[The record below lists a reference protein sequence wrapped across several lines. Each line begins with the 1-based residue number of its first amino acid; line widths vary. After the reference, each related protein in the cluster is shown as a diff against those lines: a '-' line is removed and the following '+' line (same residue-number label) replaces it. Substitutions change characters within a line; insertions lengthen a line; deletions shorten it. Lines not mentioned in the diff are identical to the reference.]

1 MGFENGIIGAIQQI
15 KGVLF
20 DVVSDIQNV
29 ISSLELSLNDVQ
41 NSEDKKNISTLIEQ
55 LQSQLSLIL
64 TNTTSLTNSILGYK
78 VLLDNT
84 LFTKD
89 STVEAIENVSPKES
103 SIEGA
108 NSVSETAVTK
118 PSVDLP
124 LPDSSK
130 VADNTKDIPE
140 KVEDKPATGLPLPDS
155 SKVANSTKDI
165 PGKVEDKPAT
175 GLPLPDS
182 SKVADSTKDIPE
194 KVEDKP
200 ATGLPLPDSSKVAD
214 STKDIPGKVEVKPA
228 TGLPLPDSSKV
239 ANSTED
245 IPGKVEDKPATGL
258 PLPDSSKVAD
268 STKDSPEKEENKP
281 TTILPLIDSTQNNSE
296 TQNVADPIIDP
307 IMVMT
312 PDNND
317 SVIENKDS
325 SLENNLLISS
335 DNKEVNNISK
345 PAPASQ
351 VEDTNSL
358 VPFRIGDE
366 SVENNKPA
374 GNTIASL
381 GEDIPSNT
389 LTFLAGVTIPKVIVV
404 TSKQFNKL
412 QASCKTQ
419 AAKLDSNGEVTKENL
434 EELMSNLPSLYEIN
448 PEEAEKLSE
457 KITAKL
463 QELEGDSKE

>member
-1 MGFENGIIGAIQQI
+1 M
-15 KGVLF
+15 
-20 DVVSDIQNV
+20 
-29 ISSLELSLNDVQ
+29 
-41 NSEDKKNISTLIEQ
+41 
-55 LQSQLSLIL
+55 
-64 TNTTSLTNSILGYK
+64 
-78 VLLDNT
+78 
-84 LFTKD
+84 
-89 STVEAIENVSPKES
+89 
-103 SIEGA
+103 
-108 NSVSETAVTK
+108 
-118 PSVDLP
+118 
-124 LPDSSK
+124 
-130 VADNTKDIPE
+130 
-140 KVEDKPATGLPLPDS
+140 
-155 SKVANSTKDI
+155 
-165 PGKVEDKPAT
+165 
-175 GLPLPDS
+175 
-182 SKVADSTKDIPE
+182 
-194 KVEDKP
+194 
-200 ATGLPLPDSSKVAD
+200 
-214 STKDIPGKVEVKPA
+214 
-228 TGLPLPDSSKV
+228 
-239 ANSTED
+239 
-245 IPGKVEDKPATGL
+245 
-258 PLPDSSKVAD
+258 
-268 STKDSPEKEENKP
+268 
-281 TTILPLIDSTQNNSE
+281 IDSTQNNSE
-296 TQNVADPIIDP
+296 TQDVADP

-358 VPFRIGDE
+358 IPFRIGDE

>member
-41 NSEDKKNISTLIEQ
+41 NLEDKKNISTLIEQ

-103 SIEGA
+103 PIEGA

-118 PSVDLP
+118 PSVD
-124 LPDSSK
+124 
-130 VADNTKDIPE
+130 
-140 KVEDKPATGLPLPDS
+140 
-155 SKVANSTKDI
+155 
-165 PGKVEDKPAT
+165 
-175 GLPLPDS
+175 LPLPDS

-200 ATGLPLPDSSKVAD
+200 ATGLPLPDSSKVAG
-214 STKDIPGKVEVKPA
+214 SIK
-228 TGLPLPDSSKV
+228 DSSEKV
-239 ANSTED
+239 
-245 IPGKVEDKPATGL
+245 KDKPATGL
-258 PLPDSSKVAD
+258 PLPDSSKVAG

-281 TTILPLIDSTQNNSE
+281 TAILPLIDSTQNNSE
-296 TQNVADPIIDP
+296 TQNVADP

-345 PAPASQ
+345 SAPASQ

-366 SVENNKPA
+366 SVENNKPT
-374 GNTIASL
+374 GNTIVSL
-381 GEDIPSNT
+381 GEDIPGNT

>member
-1 MGFENGIIGAIQQI
+1 M
-15 KGVLF
+15 
-20 DVVSDIQNV
+20 
-29 ISSLELSLNDVQ
+29 
-41 NSEDKKNISTLIEQ
+41 
-55 LQSQLSLIL
+55 
-64 TNTTSLTNSILGYK
+64 
-78 VLLDNT
+78 
-84 LFTKD
+84 
-89 STVEAIENVSPKES
+89 
-103 SIEGA
+103 
-108 NSVSETAVTK
+108 
-118 PSVDLP
+118 
-124 LPDSSK
+124 
-130 VADNTKDIPE
+130 
-140 KVEDKPATGLPLPDS
+140 
-155 SKVANSTKDI
+155 
-165 PGKVEDKPAT
+165 
-175 GLPLPDS
+175 
-182 SKVADSTKDIPE
+182 
-194 KVEDKP
+194 
-200 ATGLPLPDSSKVAD
+200 
-214 STKDIPGKVEVKPA
+214 
-228 TGLPLPDSSKV
+228 
-239 ANSTED
+239 
-245 IPGKVEDKPATGL
+245 
-258 PLPDSSKVAD
+258 
-268 STKDSPEKEENKP
+268 
-281 TTILPLIDSTQNNSE
+281 IDSTQNNSE
-296 TQNVADPIIDP
+296 TQNVADP

-345 PAPASQ
+345 SAPASQ

-366 SVENNKPA
+366 SVENNKPT
-374 GNTIASL
+374 GNTIVSL
-381 GEDIPSNT
+381 GEDIPGNT